1 MKTNNYVIITILIM
15 IFGSI
20 IYGNIAGK
28 RQNAERYNDNLQY
41 KVSLEELQKNNIDV
55 GINSLLD
62 LSAKYPDNYLLL
74 RYLGLSYGI
83 KEDYQTAAS
92 YYQRVVDQRP
102 FIVMDPSFSLQYGQ
116 ILYNLKAYSAAK
128 QYFEHSKTLGGS
140 EDYLNQVEELL
151 RLTNEELQ

>member
-1 MKTNNYVIITILIM
+1 MKIKNYVLISILIM
-15 IFGSI
+15 VLGSV
-20 IYGNIAGK
+20 IYGNIVGK
-28 RQNAERYNDNLQY
+28 KQNEERYNNYLQY
-41 KVSLEELQKNNIDV
+41 NATIEELQKNNIDV
-55 GINSLLD
+55 GINSLQD
-62 LSAKYPDNYLLL
+62 LAGKYPDNYLLL
-74 RYLGLSYGI
+74 RYLGLSYGL
-83 KEDYQTAAS
+83 KEDYQTASS

-116 ILYNLKAYSAAK
+116 ILFNIQEYSAAK